1 MSNSIVN
8 MDWESWGNS
17 GKALYALGR
26 SDGPQWET
34 STVTAGNNFEDSEAR
49 LMGQLVL
56 IVDESTSQVL
66 IKELYTCRMKVC
78 ILNVLDTL
86 GFSSNRNG
94 AGRVLFRA

>member
-17 GKALYALGR
+17 GKALYALDR

-34 STVTAGNNFEDSEAR
+34 LLSQLEIISRTAR

-66 IKELYTCRMKVC
+66 IKELYSCRMKVC